1 MKNSLINL
9 KNGNSFY
16 ILEDTV
22 YNNKNYALAVSI
34 NEDDKFELV
43 VSRAVARIDKLTKFC
58 MPIVKKNGTFI
69 AMKAKFTEEESLID
83 KKYNNYKIIKFNLP
97 IENSERSLVIF
108 NK

>member
-34 NEDDKFELV
+34 NEDDTNKMNVVVMEYYFENGQIM
-43 VSRAVARIDKLTKFC
+43 VSAIADDNIAKTVTELLQQKLQ
-58 MPIVKKNGTFI
+58 
-69 AMKAKFTEEESLID
+69 
-83 KKYNNYKIIKFNLP
+83 NN
-97 IENSERSLVIF
+97 E
-108 NK
+108 

>member
-34 NEDDKFELV
+34 NENDTNKMNVVVMEYYFENGQIMASEIADDNIAKTVTELLQQ
-43 VSRAVARIDKLTKFC
+43 KLQ
-58 MPIVKKNGTFI
+58 
-69 AMKAKFTEEESLID
+69 
-83 KKYNNYKIIKFNLP
+83 NN
-97 IENSERSLVIF
+97 E
-108 NK
+108 

>member
-34 NEDDKFELV
+34 NEDDTNKMNVVVMEYYFENGQMMVIEIADDNIAKTVTELLQQ
-43 VSRAVARIDKLTKFC
+43 KLQ
-58 MPIVKKNGTFI
+58 
-69 AMKAKFTEEESLID
+69 
-83 KKYNNYKIIKFNLP
+83 NN
-97 IENSERSLVIF
+97 E
-108 NK
+108 

>member
-34 NEDDKFELV
+34 NEDDTNKMNIVVMEYYFENGKILV
-43 VSRAVARIDKLTKFC
+43 SEIADDNIAKIVTELLQQKLQ
-58 MPIVKKNGTFI
+58 
-69 AMKAKFTEEESLID
+69 
-83 KKYNNYKIIKFNLP
+83 NNK
-97 IENSERSLVIF
+97 
-108 NK
+108 

>member
-34 NEDDKFELV
+34 NEDDTNKMNVVVMEYYFENGQIM
-43 VSRAVARIDKLTKFC
+43 VSEIADDNIAKTVTELLQQKLQ
-58 MPIVKKNGTFI
+58 
-69 AMKAKFTEEESLID
+69 
-83 KKYNNYKIIKFNLP
+83 NN
-97 IENSERSLVIF
+97 E
-108 NK
+108 

>member
-34 NEDDKFELV
+34 NEDDTNKMNVVVMEYYFENGQIMFSEIADDNIAKTVTELLQQ
-43 VSRAVARIDKLTKFC
+43 KLQ
-58 MPIVKKNGTFI
+58 
-69 AMKAKFTEEESLID
+69 
-83 KKYNNYKIIKFNLP
+83 NNK
-97 IENSERSLVIF
+97 
-108 NK
+108 

>member
-34 NEDDKFELV
+34 NEDDTNKMNVVVMEYYFENGQIM
-43 VSRAVARIDKLTKFC
+43 VSEIADGNIAKIVTELLQQKLQ
-58 MPIVKKNGTFI
+58 
-69 AMKAKFTEEESLID
+69 
-83 KKYNNYKIIKFNLP
+83 NN
-97 IENSERSLVIF
+97 E
-108 NK
+108 

>member
-34 NEDDKFELV
+34 NEDDTNKMNVVVMEYYFENGQIM
-43 VSRAVARIDKLTKFC
+43 VSEIADDNIAKIVTELLQQKLQ
-58 MPIVKKNGTFI
+58 
-69 AMKAKFTEEESLID
+69 
-83 KKYNNYKIIKFNLP
+83 NN
-97 IENSERSLVIF
+97 E
-108 NK
+108 

>member
-34 NEDDKFELV
+34 NEDDTNKMNVVVMEYYFENGQIM
-43 VSRAVARIDKLTKFC
+43 VSEIADDNIAKTVTELLQQKLQ
-58 MPIVKKNGTFI
+58 
-69 AMKAKFTEEESLID
+69 
-83 KKYNNYKIIKFNLP
+83 NN
-97 IENSERSLVIF
+97 EQ
-108 NK
+108 

>member
-34 NEDDKFELV
+34 NEDDTNKMNVVVMEYYFENGQIM
-43 VSRAVARIDKLTKFC
+43 VSEIVDDNIAKIVTELLQQKLQ
-58 MPIVKKNGTFI
+58 
-69 AMKAKFTEEESLID
+69 
-83 KKYNNYKIIKFNLP
+83 NN
-97 IENSERSLVIF
+97 E
-108 NK
+108 

>member
-34 NEDDKFELV
+34 NEDDTNKMNVVVMEYYFENGQIM
-43 VSRAVARIDKLTKFC
+43 VSEIADDNIAKTVTELLQQKLQ
-58 MPIVKKNGTFI
+58 
-69 AMKAKFTEEESLID
+69 
-83 KKYNNYKIIKFNLP
+83 NNK
-97 IENSERSLVIF
+97 
-108 NK
+108 

>member
-34 NEDDKFELV
+34 NEDDTNKMNVVVMEYYFENGQMM
-43 VSRAVARIDKLTKFC
+43 VSEIADDNIAKTVTELLQQKLQ
-58 MPIVKKNGTFI
+58 
-69 AMKAKFTEEESLID
+69 
-83 KKYNNYKIIKFNLP
+83 NN
-97 IENSERSLVIF
+97 E
-108 NK
+108 